1 MENTKLDIISLIKQK
16 TLLEQ
21 QLSALVFGAI
31 EIRDIKQKKY
41 IYLHSR
47 INGIARTSYVGE
59 YCDELY
65 NRILKNNIDSKII
78 KNQIREIDK
87 KLKALGYE
95 ELELSNKIK
104 TNIDYAKRNLA
115 DSIYKQAILEGVAVT
130 YLDTETIIEGGKI
143 SNISADDVQKINN
156 LKHAWQFI
164 LDKDIILSN
173 TDFYMLCTINKLVE
187 EGFYYNAGQLRSVP
201 VSIGGTTWKPQI
213 PIISTVKEELSDI
226 LSLSDIY
233 YKAIK
238 ALLYVMK
245 KQLFIDGNKR
255 TAVIFANQILIS
267 HGAGL
272 IVIPDVKVNEYKNLL
287 IEYYETDKT
296 DNIVAFLFDNCLIKI

>member
-187 EGFYYNAGQLRSVP
+187 EGLYYNAGQLRSVP